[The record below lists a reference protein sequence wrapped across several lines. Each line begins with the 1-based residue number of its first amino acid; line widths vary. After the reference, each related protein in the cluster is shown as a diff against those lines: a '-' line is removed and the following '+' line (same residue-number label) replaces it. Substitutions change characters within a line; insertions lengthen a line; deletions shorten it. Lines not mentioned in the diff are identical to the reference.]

1 MSFKLR
7 QWQQEAMEK
16 YRLANPRVFCITATP
31 GAGKTSF
38 SLALLNKLIEAGR
51 IDQVIVVVPTDHLRK
66 QWSDAAIEK
75 GIFLDPSLSN
85 HTSFVAPDFMGY
97 VVTYAQ
103 VANNP
108 GIHLRRV
115 SHEGKKTMVVF
126 DEIHHAGDGLS
137 WGSGIQMA
145 FQNAARVL
153 ALTGTPYRTA
163 NEQIPFVKYRKESD
177 GTLVSLS
184 DYTYGYGE
192 ALKDNVVRPVT
203 FAAYSGETSWSNS
216 AGEVLTGSLGS
227 DSDANELKAW
237 RTALDPKGAW
247 IKHVIEV
254 ADERLMAIRSHGMP
268 DAGGMILASDKE
280 SAKAYAQIL
289 KKITGTN
296 PTVVL
301 SEDNRASKKIKEFD
315 AATDDDSRWLV
326 AVRMVSEGVDVPR
339 LAVGVWAT
347 NYRTSLFFAQAVGRF
362 VRSRRK
368 GEVATVFLPA
378 VKPLLALAATME
390 EHRNHV
396 IAPEKEEEVIEGLDD
411 HELELPEID
420 PDEAE
425 EKLPGGGDFIPL
437 EATAQFA
444 HVLYGG
450 KAYLGGRELTE
461 EEEDYLGIPGLLS
474 PDMIASMLQERD
486 KQMRKNNPVVEEE
499 KVNPFEAV
507 EIRKEINRLVSR
519 IALKNNLPHAQVHSR
534 AKKAVPGP
542 PTAHAGVEILK
553 DRLAWL
559 ETNV

>member
-1 MSFKLR
+1 MAMR
-7 QWQQEAMEK
+7 QWQAEALEK
-16 YRLANPRVFCITATP
+16 YRVTNPRTFLTTATP
-31 GAGKTSF
+31 GAGKTTF
-38 SLALLNKLIEAGR
+38 ALTLVGKLLDAKR

-66 QWSDAAIEK
+66 QWSDNAIEK

-85 HTSFVAPDFMGY
+85 KTSFVAPDFTGY

-108 GIHLRRV
+108 GIHLRRAT
-115 SHEGKKTMVVF
+115 HEGKKTMVVF

-137 WGSGIQMA
+137 WGSAIRMA
-145 FQNAARVL
+145 FQNATRIL
-153 ALTGTPYRTA
+153 ALTGTPFRTS
-163 NEQIPFVKYRKESD
+163 NDQIPFVKYTKESD
-177 GTLVSLS
+177 GTLVSQS

-192 ALKDNVVRPVT
+192 ALKDHVVRPVT

-247 IKHVIEV
+247 IKHVIQV
-254 ADERLMAIRSHGMP
+254 ADERLMSIRSAGMP
-268 DAGGMILASDKE
+268 DAGGMILASDQE

-289 KKITGTN
+289 KKVTGVA
-296 PTVVL
+296 PTVIL
-301 SEDNRASKKIKEFD
+301 SEDNRASKKINEFSD
-315 AATDDDSRWLV
+315 APEDDKRWLV

-347 NYRTSLFFAQAVGRF
+347 NYRTPMFFAQAVGRF

-378 VKPLLALAATME
+378 VKPLLALAASME
-390 EHRNHV
+390 EKRTHV
-396 IAPEKEEEVIEGLDD
+396 IAPEKEEEDVEGLDD
-411 HELELPEID
+411 HELEMPEID
-420 PDEAE
+420 EDEAE
-425 EKLPGGGDFIPL
+425 EKLPGGDFIPL

-450 KAYLGGRELTE
+450 KAYLGSRELTD

-474 PDMIASMLQERD
+474 PDMVASMLQERD
-486 KQMRKNNPVVEEE
+486 RELRKTSPVKVEEE

-507 EIRKEINRLVSR
+507 EIRKDINRLVSR

-534 AKKAVPGP
+534 VKKAIPGP
-542 PTAHAGVEILK
+542 PSAHAGVDILK
-553 DRLAWL
+553 ERLDWL
-559 ETNV
+559 EMNV